1 MSARRKILY
10 AAGALVLAVIFGAAG
25 GWSAHRRPSITAEE
39 RQLLGQPPLP
49 YSVSIVEWDAAARA
63 KTSQNPEAYAR
74 RLADVVIPSPGGLM
88 TSDSAAVA
96 DTEALSVTFNVKLL
110 DPALSG
116 VPEIVP
122 PAERLNPEGSDPL
135 ATDHA

>member
-1 MSARRKILY
+1 VVPTVPTGI
-10 AAGALVLAVIFGAAG
+10 
-25 GWSAHRRPSITAEE
+25 
-39 RQLLGQPPLP
+39 
-49 YSVSIVEWDAAARA
+49 
-63 KTSQNPEAYAR
+63 
-74 RLADVVIPSPGGLM
+74 ADVVIPSPGGLM

>member
-1 MSARRKILY
+1 
-10 AAGALVLAVIFGAAG
+10 
-25 GWSAHRRPSITAEE
+25 
-39 RQLLGQPPLP
+39 
-49 YSVSIVEWDAAARA
+49 
-63 KTSQNPEAYAR
+63 
-74 RLADVVIPSPGGLM
+74 M